1 VWTYLESNHIKTGGR
16 GVSNFR
22 IGNQGRTSRLT
33 VIMTAG
39 FISAASSAQAVIIY
53 PYGGYEPAGATSR
66 VFTDRTKQGE
76 KQCVEIRVLNSGGRF

>member
-1 VWTYLESNHIKTGGR
+1 
-16 GVSNFR
+16 
-22 IGNQGRTSRLT
+22 
-33 VIMTAG
+33 MTAG